1 MILWRDLFLHL
12 WYCRQCEHIPNQ
24 VKRMY
29 VQLKK
34 SKNMRKGKK
43 LYWVTSAEERGLCDG
58 KDGIEFKSL

>member
-1 MILWRDLFLHL
+1 M
-12 WYCRQCEHIPNQ
+12 
-24 VKRMY
+24 KRMY

-43 LYWVTSAEERGLCDG
+43 LYWVTSAEELGLCDG